1 MQNVEIPLEARVL
14 GTPTMTYE
22 PNTKWQWV
30 NLGAGLFF
38 LLGGLLAMLVGPVLA
53 IMEEEAGPLVISFC
67 GFIAAALGAWT
78 VYSFFRDRGW
88 RVLIFPNGLAQV
100 RTGKTTVVPWD
111 DVTHFWYAVTR
122 NYRNGVHIGTT
133 YNFTLQ
139 GKDGQKLSFSNGLAN
154 VEQLGN
160 TIRDETM
167 KRLYPRYAAAYNAGE
182 TIPFGPLSISKQ
194 GISNGK
200 ETIAWEQVK
209 GINLDRGV
217 INIQKEGKWFNW
229 KTATVAGTPNV
240 FVFLSLVDQITGLNK
255 KK

>member
-22 PNTKWQWV
+22 PNTKWQWL

-88 RVLIFPNGLAQV
+88 RVLIFPNGLAQE
-100 RTGKTTVVPWD
+100 RTGQTTVVPWD

-122 NYRNGVHIGTT
+122 YYRNRVHIGTT

-139 GKDGQKLSFSNGLAN
+139 GPEPDKWAPLRPAVYEEGQPVPLARAPLMQERPYAP
-154 VEQLGN
+154 VPVADELRKQFLAITDPRHPLVRHVSAPIKIQPFW
-160 TIRDETM
+160 TI
-167 KRLYPRYAAAYNAGE
+167 GS
-182 TIPFGPLSISKQ
+182 GPL
-194 GISNGK
+194 
-200 ETIAWEQVK
+200 
-209 GINLDRGV
+209 R
-217 INIQKEGKWFNW
+217 
-229 KTATVAGTPNV
+229 
-240 FVFLSLVDQITGLNK
+240 
-255 KK
+255 